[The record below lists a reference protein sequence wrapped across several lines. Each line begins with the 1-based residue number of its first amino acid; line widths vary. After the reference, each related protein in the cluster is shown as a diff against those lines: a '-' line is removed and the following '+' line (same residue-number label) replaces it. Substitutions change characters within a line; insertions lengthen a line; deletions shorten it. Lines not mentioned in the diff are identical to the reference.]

1 MTTGATTAPLSP
13 GELALQLQALL
24 GQHTVLAADMMRGRL
39 RDDPDLAQAANSA
52 LGKNT
57 DAMGK
62 LVAGAFGTEAAA
74 QFTPLWSN
82 HVTAL
87 FNYARGLADGDT
99 AVQNE
104 AKVVITRFETDLAEF
119 FVAAAQGRLPRSAAV
134 AAVTVHIDH
143 LIGQADAYAAEDWAK
158 ADQIYRQG
166 FAHAFELG
174 KGLAATLLP
183 PDAAK
188 VLGTPSWRLRSALT
202 QLLGEH
208 VELVVGAM
216 RAGVTDA
223 DDFDAAA
230 AAVNGNT
237 ADLAGAI
244 DTLFGSAAAR
254 SFQSLWADHIDL
266 LVSYAAAIA
275 KGDDVQRSTI
285 GGQAEQLRE
294 PAGRVPQHRHRR
306 QDRRRGPGEGAA
318 VPRHDAAPAGGR
330 LRGEGLRDRARR
342 GVHDV
347 PGDVRA
353 GPAAGRRV
361 RAEGGVPAPGG
372 SGGHRPRRDGVG
384 RRRSLTCRPA
394 PGGRPS
400 PPARSLLVALAGCT
414 GSPAA
419 GSPGPSSATPVR
431 RLLPGGGQL
440 QVGPDV
446 RRGRGAGPAAHPGR
460 RRGHLGGEARPG
472 RGPDASRCPA
482 ARSWPAGSPA
492 GRGRDSP
499 DRR

>member
-1 MTTGATTAPLSP
+1 VTSESRQTRRRSSRVLLMVGAAVAIALVAGGVVTAGRGGDGQEPAARPGPASRLAADSLGASSREVTTGATTAPLSP

-62 LVAGAFGTEAAA
+62 LVAGAFGAQAAA

-143 LIGQADAYAAEDWAK
+143 LVGQADAYAAKDWAK

-166 FAHAFELG
+166 FAHAFDLG

-244 DTLFGSAAAR
+244 DALFGSAAAR

-285 GGQAEQLRE
+285 GGKLNSFESRLAAFLNTATGDKIAAEALAKALQSHDTMLRQQVDAFVAKDYATAHDVAYTTYQEMYGLARQLADAFGLKVASRL
-294 PAGRVPQHRHRR
+294 PV
-306 QDRRRGPGEGAA
+306 GAA
-318 VPRHDAAPAGGR
+318 DTGRGGMASVVGGR
-330 LRGEGLRDRARR
+330 
-342 GVHDV
+342 
-347 PGDVRA
+347 
-353 GPAAGRRV
+353 
-361 RAEGGVPAPGG
+361 
-372 SGGHRPRRDGVG
+372 
-384 RRRSLTCRPA
+384 
-394 PGGRPS
+394 
-400 PPARSLLVALAGCT
+400 
-414 GSPAA
+414 
-419 GSPGPSSATPVR
+419 
-431 RLLPGGGQL
+431 
-440 QVGPDV
+440 
-446 RRGRGAGPAAHPGR
+446 
-460 RRGHLGGEARPG
+460 
-472 RGPDASRCPA
+472 
-482 ARSWPAGSPA
+482 
-492 GRGRDSP
+492 
-499 DRR
+499 